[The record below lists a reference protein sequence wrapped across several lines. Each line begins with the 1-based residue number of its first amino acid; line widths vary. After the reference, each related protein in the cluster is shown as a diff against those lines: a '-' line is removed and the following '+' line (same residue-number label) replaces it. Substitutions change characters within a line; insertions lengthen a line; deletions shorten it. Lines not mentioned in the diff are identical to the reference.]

1 MPSPAASP
9 AESRVPQRALEKILH
24 ETFGYRTLRPA
35 QKEVIASVLAR
46 RDTLAIMPTGAGKS
60 LCYQLPALHLPGV
73 TIVVSPLIALMA
85 DQVGKL
91 TVFNTGGNKVRL
103 IAAIHYI
110 GVKFIFAQ
118 C

>member
-9 AESRVPQRALEKILH
+9 AESPVPQRALEKILH

-73 TIVVSPLIALMA
+73 TIVVSPLIALMT

-91 TVFNTGGNKVRL
+91 TDAGVS
-103 IAAIHYI
+103 AAP
-110 GVKFIFAQ
+110 
-118 C
+118 